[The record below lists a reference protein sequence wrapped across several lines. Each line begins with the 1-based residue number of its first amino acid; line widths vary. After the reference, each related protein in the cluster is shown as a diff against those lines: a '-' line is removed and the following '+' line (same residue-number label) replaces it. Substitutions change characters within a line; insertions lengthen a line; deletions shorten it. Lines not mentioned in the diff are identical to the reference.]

1 MALFGFGKKKDEEKN
16 IPACAC
22 QSDCATF
29 EATEED
35 ANKVKIE
42 DGAMSVKVLGVGCA
56 SCHEQ
61 YEQAKAAVKSM
72 GLDVEVEYR
81 HSPSVQSVAGNG
93 QGCAR
98 TAQGCNSREVE
109 KRIDRLIKAPL
120 LMFLIVSTIER
131 GNVLMNEEK
140 MNAPCAI
147 GTKGAVTTGSE
158 QRVPIHLKLTLT
170 IKKAA
175 EYSNIGINKIDT
187 MLKQPNCPFV
197 LYVGTRKLVKRREF
211 EEYIRRELT
220 I

>member
-1 MALFGFGKKKDEEKN
+1 MIL
-16 IPACAC
+16 P
-22 QSDCATF
+22 
-29 EATEED
+29 
-35 ANKVKIE
+35 
-42 DGAMSVKVLGVGCA
+42 
-56 SCHEQ
+56 
-61 YEQAKAAVKSM
+61 
-72 GLDVEVEYR
+72 YR

-170 IKKAA
+170 IKEAA